1 MALEL
6 TEIEIGE
13 IPPTPSS
20 PDFST
25 SILFGIGLKLV
36 QHAKKYG
43 TPVAYKQEQN
53 GRLIQNLIPIKQY
66 ENDQISGSSKVQLE
80 FHTESAF
87 HPYKPSHIH
96 LLCLRGDENAATT
109 YAEIDD
115 ITQHLSEQ
123 DIETL
128 QQPHFETGID
138 KSFQIGGA
146 QNIKQLITP
155 LRKYGNSWELCYD
168 GELTTGINPA
178 ATDALNNLRNAIK
191 LSQKEIA
198 LKTGQIATID
208 NKTTVHG
215 RKPFQARY
223 DGTDRWLQRI
233 LSIRYSIPKNH
244 LDGNII
250 TTEFRVK

>member
-13 IPPTPSS
+13 IPPTPNGKEF
-20 PDFST
+20 PMAL
-25 SILFGIGLKLV
+25 IAEAGIKLID
-36 QHAKKYG
+36 HAKKYG
-43 TPVAYKQEQN
+43 LPVAYKQEQN
-53 GRLIQNLIPIKQY
+53 GRLIQNLVPIKQH

-109 YAEIDD
+109 YANVED
-115 ITQHLSEQ
+115 IIQHLSKQ

-128 QQPHFETGID
+128 QKFDFETGID
-138 KSFQIGGA
+138 QSFQIGGA

-155 LRKYGNSWELCYD
+155 LRKNGNGWELCYD

-178 ATDALNNLRNAIK
+178 ATEALNNLRNAIK
-191 LSQKEIA
+191 LSEKEIA
-198 LKTGQIATID
+198 LKPGQIATIN

-233 LSIRYSIPKNH
+233 LSVHYSIPKSH